1 MFKTSDFFKTK
12 EKACVKVMLKVGEI
26 NIDKARKQGIL
37 KDNFR
42 IIYESSTTHTSRESN
57 IYKVSLDGD
66 KTKLLFFDI
75 FGIERTCDDILYYS
89 FDDIMDFILSL
100 K

>member
-1 MFKTSDFFKTK
+1 MFKTSDFFKAK
-12 EKACVKVMLKVGEI
+12 EKACVEVMLKVGEI
-26 NIDKARKQGIL
+26 NFDKCRKQGIL
-37 KDNFR
+37 RGFFR
-42 IIYESSTTHTSRESN
+42 TIYESPITHTNKESN
-57 IYKVSLDGD
+57 IYKVSLNSD

-75 FGIERTCDDILYYS
+75 FGVERTCDDILYYS